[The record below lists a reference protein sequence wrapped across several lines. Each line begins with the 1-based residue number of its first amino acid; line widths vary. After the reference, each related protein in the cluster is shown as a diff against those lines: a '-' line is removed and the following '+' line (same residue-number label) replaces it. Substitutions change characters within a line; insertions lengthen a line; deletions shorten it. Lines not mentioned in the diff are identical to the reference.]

1 MEERRE
7 GNGVRNN
14 TLKALTKSQQHKSA
28 VIEDSSRNIL
38 TEITALLNQWTE
50 YCSDLYNYELHPDT
64 SLLESN
70 QTPTQEA
77 ESLPVLR
84 EEAEEAVRDP
94 KAGKSTGVDNI
105 PSDLFKNGGETTP
118 TVLTVICQ
126 KIRETKER
134 TKEWTQSLVKPLR
147 HLQQC
152 KNYRTISLIS
162 HPSKIIFRI
171 ILNRLKSK
179 AEELL
184 AEDQTG
190 FRPGRSTVE

>member
-1 MEERRE
+1 M
-7 GNGVRNN
+7 
-14 TLKALTKSQQHKSA
+14 
-28 VIEDSSRNIL
+28 
-38 TEITALLNQWTE
+38 
-50 YCSDLYNYELHPDT
+50 
-64 SLLESN
+64 
-70 QTPTQEA
+70 
-77 ESLPVLR
+77 LR

-152 KNYRTISLIS
+152 KNYRTIILIS
-162 HPSKIIFRI
+162 HPSKIMFRV
-171 ILNRLKSK
+171 ILNRPKAR

-184 AEDQTG
+184 AEDQAG
-190 FRPGRSTVE
+190 FSAIELIFNSRVITEKHLQYQRDLFNNFIDFKKACDGVWHVGLWQVLRSFNMHEGLVQAI